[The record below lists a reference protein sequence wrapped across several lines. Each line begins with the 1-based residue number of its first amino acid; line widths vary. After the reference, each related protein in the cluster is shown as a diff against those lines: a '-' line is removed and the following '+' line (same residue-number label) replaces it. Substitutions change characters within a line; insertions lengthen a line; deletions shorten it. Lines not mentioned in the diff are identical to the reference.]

1 MSDYK
6 ALHQAQQQLK
16 RRPRAAALV
25 MLGGFFLL
33 IVLLISSI
41 SLGVA
46 NITLQGVWD
55 AIFHFQPENNHHQII
70 RELRIPRVLAGALI
84 GASFAVAGA
93 LMQGMSRNP
102 LADSGI
108 LGINAG
114 AAFMLTLCFA
124 FFPATS
130 SFLIMLFS
138 FAGAAISVA
147 IVYGIGNVSLG
158 GLTPARMVLAG
169 TTISALFG
177 ALGEGVSLY
186 FQIGQ
191 NISYWYAGGLANTS
205 WEKLVHMAPWMIG
218 ALLAS
223 IVLSRS
229 ITILSMGEDVAAGL
243 GVNTQR
249 IKLVAMLLVLILAG
263 ASVSIVG
270 AIGFIGLIIPH
281 VTRALVGVDYRL
293 IIPCSAILGGVLVV
307 GSDLAARLIHP
318 PYETPIGA
326 ITALLGVPFFLY
338 LARKERRGL

>member
-1 MSDYK
+1 MSEHK
-6 ALHQAQQQLK
+6 LLVEAQRQLP
-16 RRPRAAALV
+16 RRPRAAGFVL
-25 MLGGFFLL
+25 LGGLL
-33 IVLLISSI
+33 LLAVLLFFSI
-41 SLGVA
+41 VLGVA
-46 NITLQGVWD
+46 NVTLQGVWD
-55 AIFHFQPENNHHQII
+55 AFFHFDAQNNHHQII

-114 AAFMLTLCFA
+114 AAFMLTVCLA

-130 SFLIMLFS
+130 SLLIMLFS
-138 FAGAAISVA
+138 FAGAAMSVV
-147 IVYGIGNVSLG
+147 IVYGISNASLG

-169 TTISALFG
+169 AAISALFG

-191 NISYWYAGGLANTS
+191 NISYWYAGGLAKTS
-205 WEKLVHMAPWMIG
+205 WTQLTLMAPWMLG
-218 ALLAS
+218 ALFVS
-223 IVLSRS
+223 IIISRS
-229 ITILSMGEDVAAGL
+229 ITLLSMGEDVAAGL
-243 GVNTQR
+243 GVNTGR
-249 IKLVAMLLVLILAG
+249 TKLIAMVLVLILAG
-263 ASVSIVG
+263 ASVSVVG

-293 IIPCSAILGGVLVV
+293 IIPCAAVLGSILVV
-307 GSDLAARLIHP
+307 GSDLLARLIHP
-318 PYETPIGA
+318 PYETPLGA